1 MGMSVLTF
9 PMSPLQVLE
18 LIQHAA
24 QAGRII
30 YPTFEQAAGW
40 YAMVTRRQIQK
51 CLREGQLVGNPATDP
66 NGHIDFSMS
75 AWCAGLDVR
84 VTGQLQDQGGWYIIV
99 ITVEN
104 VL

>member
-1 MGMSVLTF
+1 
-9 PMSPLQVLE
+9 
-18 LIQHAA
+18 
-24 QAGRII
+24 
-30 YPTFEQAAGW
+30 
-40 YAMVTRRQIQK
+40 MVTRRQIQK